1 MRESI
6 WLGVELSK
14 EIEENEVSRWA
25 DKNSIPDVYPARYG
39 WTVIASTQR
48 GWFSRGSIGC
58 DGGFDIPSRIFR
70 GQIAIDGLT
79 REQVLQSY
87 QTEFIAA
94 YNEHGSTI
102 GAQREW
108 AAKQDRR

>member
-1 MRESI
+1 MSESI
-6 WLGVELSK
+6 WLGVALSK
-14 EIEENEVSRWA
+14 EIEENEVSHWA
-25 DKNSIPDVYPARYG
+25 DKNSIADVYPARYG
-39 WTVIASTQR
+39 WTKITFTQR

-58 DGGFDIPSRIFR
+58 GGGFDIPSRIFR
-70 GQIAIDGLT
+70 GQIAIEGMT

-102 GAQREW
+102 GAQRKW
-108 AAKQDRR
+108 SAKQKRP